1 MINQAE
7 TNVAS
12 DHDDDDE
19 EEEEEE
25 GKLTLSCHEHIDTD
39 DHA

>member
-19 EEEEEE
+19 EEEEE